1 MPNQALTPHD
11 DMRYYP
17 VVSETLES
25 LAVDIYGTTIVF
37 PATRRGAI
45 GKQLAATL
53 VYARISKNR
62 GPEGGWNIQVSHVVY
77 ADESSS
83 SYSGQVIGPVE
94 VLPDA
99 SEDAPKIVAAVR
111 GLGPHQ
117 ANLANLRAVGF
128 SKREIEAAVRLG
140 YLAWTRD
147 GCIEEVQMAGTSCVP

>member
-53 VYARISKNR
+53 VYARISKR
-62 GPEGGWNIQVSHVVY
+62 P
-77 ADESSS
+77 
-83 SYSGQVIGPVE
+83 
-94 VLPDA
+94 
-99 SEDAPKIVAAVR
+99 
-111 GLGPHQ
+111 
-117 ANLANLRAVGF
+117 
-128 SKREIEAAVRLG
+128 
-140 YLAWTRD
+140 RD
-147 GCIEEVQMAGTSCVP
+147 GGGDW